1 MALGTIDHMAHVK
14 QFSNMVLPL
23 LWTEIGMEELPPGM
37 RTRFVI
43 YMVILPV
50 VTQVLQW
57 VSLVGGAALVC
68 ASLLAAFCNP
78 CAPVE
83 DVETRRN
90 SRAWLQQDTD
100 VNNKSV
106 RKQLPE
112 LLIVEAER
120 QAAHA
125 LKHGMAREREMQVY
139 RSLLAPD
146 DANEVSG
153 SSTASS
159 RRTSFEQAY
168 C

>member
-1 MALGTIDHMAHVK
+1 MR
-14 QFSNMVLPL
+14 
-23 LWTEIGMEELPPGM
+23 ELPSGM
-37 RTRFVI
+37 QIRFII

-50 VTQVLQW
+50 LTVVLQW
-57 VSLVGGAALVC
+57 TFLVGGLALVAVC
-68 ASLLAAFCNP
+68 LVAAFCNP
-78 CAPVE
+78 CRPDV

-90 SRAWLQQDTD
+90 SRAWLQQDMD
-100 VNNKSV
+100 VNKAV

-120 QAAHA
+120 QAAQ

-146 DANEVSG
+146 DGTEVSG
-153 SSTASS
+153 SSNASS